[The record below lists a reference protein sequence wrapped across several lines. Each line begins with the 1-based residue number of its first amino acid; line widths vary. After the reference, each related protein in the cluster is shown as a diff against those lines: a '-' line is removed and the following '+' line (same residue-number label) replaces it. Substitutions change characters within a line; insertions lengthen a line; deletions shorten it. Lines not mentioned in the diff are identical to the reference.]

1 MEQKQLEDLVRA
13 FLQKRALLLSELK
26 WLQEG
31 KSRILQMSIMTQS
44 GTMDLDTCASV
55 SQDISPHLDEW
66 LSDMDN
72 YMLEVCS
79 PGAERPI
86 NSAEEMMTAI
96 DNNVYVLFLHPLNK
110 SVEWTGK
117 LLNFDGEKGQIEV
130 RIKSRTKILDFE
142 YSNIVKIR
150 LAVVL

>member
-1 MEQKQLEDLVRA
+1 MEQKQLEDLVKNY
-13 FLQKRALLLSELK
+13 LQKRALLLSELK

-31 KSRILQMSIMTQS
+31 KSRILQMSIMTLS
-44 GTMDLDTCASV
+44 GTMDLETCTSV

-66 LSDMDN
+66 LSDVEN
-72 YMLEVCS
+72 YTLEVCS
-79 PGAERPI
+79 PGAERPL
-86 NSAEEMMTAI
+86 NSAEELKTAVDKHI
-96 DNNVYVLFLHPLNK
+96 YVLFLHPVNK
-110 SVEWTGK
+110 SLEWTGK

-130 RIKSRTKILDFE
+130 RIKSRTKVLDFE

>member
-1 MEQKQLEDLVRA
+1 MEKQLEDLVRA

-44 GTMDLDTCASV
+44 GTMDLETCTNV
-55 SQDISPHLDEW
+55 SQDISPHLDDW
-66 LSDMDN
+66 LGDIDN
-72 YMLEVCS
+72 YTLEVCS
-79 PGAERPI
+79 PGAERVLI
-86 NSAEEMMTAI
+86 DADDLKTAI
-96 DNNVYVLFLHPLNK
+96 DKNVYVLFLHPINK
-110 SVEWTGK
+110 SLEWTGK
-117 LLNFDGEKGQIEV
+117 LLSFDGQKGQIEV